1 MTESIDNLSRILI
14 IYFITLYFVKDIMN
28 IYQILQKRGF
38 IKQVVFEDDLN
49 KLLETKKIPFYVGFD
64 PTADSLHIGHYIPI
78 MAMMHMQRAGHIP
91 IILLGGGTGL
101 IGDPSGKTDLRNFLD
116 DVTTQNYVNSF
127 KKQIARF
134 FSFEGKNAALIVDNA
149 DWLKDLNYINFLR
162 EIGTHFSVNKMLA
175 ADCYKQRMEKG
186 LTFLEFNYML
196 LQGYDFLE
204 LYRRHKCLLQIG
216 GNDQWS
222 NILAGADL
230 IRRKERQDAY
240 ALTLPLLLKSDGS
253 KMGKSSKGALWLDK
267 DKTSPYEFFQYF
279 RNVEDDKVEECLKLL
294 TFVELDEITKLTA
307 HKDQRMNAAKEV
319 LAYEVTKLIHGADDA
334 NLAKEQAKGAFSD
347 GENMPTIKLS
357 ITLGT
362 PVTDIMVLSKIA
374 VSKSEARRLIEG
386 GGVKINDDKVTDCS
400 HLLSNYTKKS
410 EFILHKGKKV
420 HLKIVL

>member
-1 MTESIDNLSRILI
+1 
-14 IYFITLYFVKDIMN
+14 MN
-28 IYQILQKRGF
+28 IYQILQNRGF
-38 IKQVVFEDDLN
+38 IKQVVFEDDLK

-78 MAMMHMQRAGHIP
+78 MAMMHMQRAGHTP

-116 DVTTQNYVNSF
+116 DSTTQNYVNSF
-127 KKQIARF
+127 KSQITRF
-134 FSFEGKNAALIVDNA
+134 FSFTGKNAAIVVDNA
-149 DWLKDLNYINFLR
+149 DWLKNLNYIDFLR
-162 EIGTHFSVNKMLA
+162 EIGTHFSVNKMLS

-196 LQGYDFLE
+196 MQGYDFLE

-230 IRRKERQDAY
+230 IRRKERTDAY

-267 DKTSPYEFFQYF
+267 NKTSPYDFFQYF
-279 RNVEDDKVEECLKLL
+279 RNVEDEKVEECLRLL
-294 TFVELDEITKLTA
+294 TFLELDEIAKMTA
-307 HKDQRMNAAKEV
+307 HRDQRMNAAKEV
-319 LAYEVTKLIHGADDA
+319 LAYEVTKLIHGEHEAS
-334 NLAKEQAKGAFSD
+334 LAKEQAKAAFSD
-347 GENMPTIKLS
+347 GENMPSVKLE
-357 ITLGT
+357 ITVDT
-362 PVTDIMVLSKIA
+362 PVTDILILSKIA
-374 VSKSEARRLIEG
+374 LSKSDARRLIEG
-386 GGVKINDDKVTDCS
+386 GGVKINDDKITDYA
-400 HLLSNYTKKS
+400 HTLSNYTTKN

-420 HLKIVL
+420 HLKIVF

>member
-1 MTESIDNLSRILI
+1 MSI
-14 IYFITLYFVKDIMN
+14 YT
-28 IYQILQKRGF
+28 ILQQRGF
-38 IKQVVFEDDLN
+38 IKQVVFEDDLK
-49 KLLETKKIPFYVGFD
+49 KLLENKKVPFYVGFD

-78 MAMMHMQRAGHIP
+78 MAMMHMQRAGHTP

-116 DVTTQNYVNSF
+116 DSTTQNFVNSF
-127 KKQIARF
+127 KQQIKRF
-134 FSFEGKNAALIVDNA
+134 FSFEGKNAAIIVDNA
-149 DWLKDLNYINFLR
+149 EWLKDLNYINFLR
-162 EIGTHFSVNKMLA
+162 EIGTHFSVNKMLT

-196 LQGYDFLE
+196 MQGYDFLE

-267 DKTSPYEFFQYF
+267 NKTSPYEFYQYF
-279 RNVEDDKVEECLKLL
+279 RNVEDEKVEECLRLL
-294 TFVELDEITKLTA
+294 TFIELDEIKRLTQ

-319 LAYEVTKLIHGADDA
+319 LAFEVTKLIHGEEEAD
-334 NLAKEQAKGAFSD
+334 LAKEQAKGAFSD
-347 GENMPTIKLS
+347 GENMPTVKLD
-357 ITLGT
+357 IDHNTLI
-362 PVTDIMVLSKIA
+362 VDIMVLSKTA

-386 GGVKINDDKVTDCS
+386 GGVKINDDKVTDLS
-400 HLLSNYTKKS
+400 SVLSNYTSKT

-420 HLKIVL
+420 HLKIVF